1 MRVTAFRT
9 GPFTVLTAGE
19 RTQLEAFLEEYRQ
32 RAGESLD
39 GLTEEQARR
48 RLVPSRTTLL
58 GLVKHLTF
66 VELVWFG
73 EAVSGTPRTELG
85 LPQNVDDSF
94 LVTGADT
101 IESVREAHRAA
112 CAASREAAA
121 GLALD
126 DVVSGHRAGR
136 MTLRWI
142 YLQCLRE
149 FAHHAGHADI
159 LREQIRAADPEA
171 GPR

>member
-1 MRVTAFRT
+1 MAISRV
-9 GPFTVLTAGE
+9 GPFAVLTAGE
-19 RTQLEAFLEEYRQ
+19 RAQLEAFLEEYRR

-66 VELVWFG
+66 MERVWFG
-73 EAVSGTPRTELG
+73 EAVGGTPRVELG
-85 LPQNVDDSF
+85 VPEAVDDSY
-94 LVTGADT
+94 LLTEADT
-101 IESVREAHRAA
+101 VESARAA
-112 CAASREAAA
+112 YQAACTASRQAAA

-126 DVVSGHRAGR
+126 DVVTGHRLGP

-149 FAHHAGHADI
+149 LAHHAGHADI
-159 LREQIRAADPEA
+159 LREQIHAA
-171 GPR
+171 GPVAEPS

>member
-1 MRVTAFRT
+1 VSAHDG
-9 GPFTVLTAGE
+9 GPFTVLTADE
-19 RTQLEAFLEEYRQ
+19 RSQLEAFLEEYRR
-32 RAGESLD
+32 RADESLD
-39 GLTEEQARR
+39 GLSDEQARR

-66 VELVWFG
+66 VERVWFG
-73 EAVSGTPRTELG
+73 EAVSGTPRSELG
-85 LPQNVDDSF
+85 LPESADDSF
-94 LVTGADT
+94 VITDGDSV
-101 IESVREAHRAA
+101 ESVRAAHRAA
-112 CAASREAAA
+112 CAASRRVAA

-126 DVVSGHRAGR
+126 DVVTGHRFGP

-159 LREQIRAADPEA
+159 LREQILAARPGE
-171 GPR
+171 PP